1 MPVIGMTVNKRQKE
15 ELKAIVRE
23 MCLTQFA
30 HPQDPNILSTF
41 LPPGADVGILVQVA
55 VEQYVTYFRRLKA
68 EAMAAAQAPVK
79 TQLTTAQAVAQ
90 AAINRSKA
98 LRRPDGRDNNI
109 NSLNKSKSSLRQAK
123 NR

>member
-41 LPPGADVGILVQVA
+41 LPPGAGVGTLVQVA

-90 AAINRSKA
+90 AAINRSKT
-98 LRRPDGRDNNI
+98 LRGPDGQGHQQQQPQQEQI
-109 NSLNKSKSSLRQAK
+109 VPQTSQE
-123 NR
+123 

>member
-41 LPPGADVGILVQVA
+41 FPPGAGVGTLVQVA

-98 LRRPDGRDNNI
+98 LRGPDGQGQQQQQPQQEQI
-109 NSLNKSKSSLRQAK
+109 VPQTSQE
-123 NR
+123 

>member
-23 MCLTQFA
+23 MRLTQFA

-41 LPPGADVGILVQVA
+41 LPPGAGVGTLVQVA

-79 TQLTTAQAVAQ
+79 TQLTTAQAVAL

-98 LRRPDGRDNNI
+98 LRGSDGQGQQQQQPQQEQI
-109 NSLNKSKSSLRQAK
+109 VPQTSQE
-123 NR
+123 

>member
-30 HPQDPNILSTF
+30 HPQDPNILSIF
-41 LPPGADVGILVQVA
+41 LPPGAGVGTLVQVA

-98 LRRPDGRDNNI
+98 LRGPDGQGQQQQQPQQEQI
-109 NSLNKSKSSLRQAK
+109 VPQTSQE
-123 NR
+123 

>member
-41 LPPGADVGILVQVA
+41 LPPGAGVGTLVQVA

-79 TQLTTAQAVAQ
+79 TQLTTAQAVAL

-98 LRRPDGRDNNI
+98 LRGPDGQGQQQQQPQQEQI
-109 NSLNKSKSSLRQAK
+109 VPQTSQE
-123 NR
+123 